1 MDTQN
6 KKRGTKAEGTARRF
20 LENKGFSIEQRNYRL
35 QHAEIDI
42 IARKENLLIFVEVKT
57 RTKNTYGPSR
67 NICIT
72 NTTRKLPQSS
82 HSIHRRHTMESSHTL
97 RRHRCRNHPRHH
109 KNYTLPRRL
118 LKQPIKHQKKQL

>member
-6 KKRGTKAEGTARRF
+6 KKRGTKAEGTAARF

-57 RTKNTYGPSR
+57 RTKNTYGHPETFVSPTQQE
-67 NICIT
+67 NYHKVATAYIDAI
-72 NTTRKLPQSS
+72 QW
-82 HSIHRRHTMESSHTL
+82 
-97 RRHRCRNHPRHH
+97 NHPIRFDVIAVETTHD
-109 KNYTLPRRL
+109 T
-118 LKQPIKHQKKQL
+118 IKITHFQDAF